1 MRVACVVLLSAL
13 SALAACSS
21 EREGDGDRFGRF
33 RPRDE
38 QVLHYNN
45 FEEPEY
51 LDPGLLTGH
60 PDSFV
65 AMQLFEGLTEPH
77 PRTLEP
83 VPGAARSWTV
93 SDDGLLYRFTLREDA
108 RWSDGRRVTA
118 SDFVYA
124 WERVLRP
131 STAARYS
138 YQLYAVKGARAY
150 NRGTLKRIVGDG
162 HRPRRP
168 PFVVMGQ
175 ARPPEPPALFPF
187 QAGAKVELIDSNLRR
202 PRGNDPVP
210 LFDAP
215 EDDAKRIGALEPGDL
230 ALVLSRQVPPG
241 ADDKPG
247 APAAGSWVQVR
258 PPAGGTAS
266 WARERDVVAAFPSVN
281 GRRVEGERLYEG
293 RQPLRAEPRSGG
305 EVLGYADDDDQV
317 ELLAFG
323 ERWGRVLHLASGK
336 GGWMPLEALDDVDG
350 DRHWFYVRVL
360 TESAGVGPPE
370 PRKEA
375 REGWLP
381 GRHLFADASVL
392 GVKALSQTELVVE
405 LERPTPYFVS
415 LTGFSALRPVP
426 AWVVERFGHEWTRP
440 EHVVTNGPFV
450 LVSHRARDRM
460 VLERSPTYHGK
471 GDVKLDRA
479 VIYAVSDAHTNV
491 NLFRAGYLDA
501 MISAKL
507 PVELVA
513 GLRDKRDYVS
523 GPYLATY
530 FVRLNT
536 KVKPLDDVRVRQA
549 LNLAIDK
556 TLLTERLLKG
566 GQHPA
571 THIVPPGMPDY
582 PVVEGAGYDP
592 DRARTLLAEAGFPGG
607 KGFPRLEFLF
617 NTSEDH
623 RLIAEFLQ
631 RQWHDVLGVD
641 IALAN
646 QEWKTYLKKLHTMDY
661 ELTRSGWIG
670 DYADP
675 NTFLELWVTGG
686 GNNETGYANP
696 EYDALIERASFERDP
711 DERLALLAKAEALLN
726 RDVPFV
732 PLFYY
737 VNNFLLAPE
746 VKGFYPNL
754 LDEHPLKHVWIE
766 LDAEGGR

>member
-1 MRVACVVLLSAL
+1 MRVACLSSLAVLLAVG
-13 SALAACSS
+13 ACSS
-21 EREGDGDRFGRF
+21 SEGESDRFGRF
-33 RPRDE
+33 RPRAE

-60 PDSFV
+60 PDGFI

-77 PRTLEP
+77 PKTLEP
-83 VPGAARSWTV
+83 VPGVATSWTV
-93 SDDGLLYRFTLREDA
+93 SEDGLLYRFTLREDA
-108 RWSDGRRVTA
+108 VWSDGRRVTA

-138 YQLYAVKGARAY
+138 YQLYPVKGARAY
-150 NRGTLKRIVGDG
+150 NRGTLKRIVGDN

-168 PFVVMGQ
+168 PFVVIGQ
-175 ARPPEPPALFPF
+175 TRPPEPPALDPF
-187 QAGAKVELIDSNLRR
+187 QSGAKVELLDSNLRR
-202 PRGNDPVP
+202 PRGSEPVP
-210 LFDAP
+210 LYASP
-215 EDDAKRIGALEPGDL
+215 EEGAARVGTLEPSDT
-230 ALVLSRQVPPG
+230 ALVLSRQVSSSS
-241 ADDKPG
+241 DDKPG
-247 APAAGSWVQVR
+247 SPAPGSWAQVR
-258 PPAGGTAS
+258 PPAGGTAA
-266 WARERDVVAAFPSVN
+266 WVREADVIAAFPSVN
-281 GRRVEGERLYEG
+281 GRRVEGERQYG
-293 RQPLRAEPRSGG
+293 GKQPLRAQPSSSG

-323 ERWGRVLHLASGK
+323 DAWGRVLHLASGK
-336 GGWMPLEALDDVDG
+336 AGWMPLDVLDDVDG

-360 TESAGVGPPE
+360 PEGTSVGPPA

-381 GRHLFADASVL
+381 GRHLFADSSVL
-392 GVKALSQTELVVE
+392 GVKAISESELVVE

-415 LTGFSALRPVP
+415 LTAFSALRPVP
-426 AWVVERFGHEWTRP
+426 AWVVERHGHEWTRP
-440 EHVVTNGPFV
+440 ENMVTNGPFV
-450 LVSHRARDRM
+450 LVSHRTRDRM
-460 VLERSPTYHGK
+460 VLERSRTYHGR
-471 GDVKLDRA
+471 DEVKLDRA
-479 VIYAVSDAHTNV
+479 IIYAVSDVHTNV

-536 KVKPLDDVRVRQA
+536 TVKPLDDVRVRQA
-549 LNLAIDK
+549 LNLAVDK

-571 THIVPPGMPDY
+571 THIVPPGMPGY
-582 PVVEGAGYDP
+582 PVVEGEGYDP
-592 DRARTLLAEAGFPGG
+592 ERARRLLAEAGFPDG

-631 RQWHDVLGVD
+631 RQWHDVLGID
-641 IALAN
+641 ISLAN
-646 QEWKTYLKKLHTMDY
+646 QEWKTYLKKLHSMDY
-661 ELTRSGWIG
+661 QLTRSGWIG

-675 NTFLELWVTGG
+675 NTFLEMWVTGG

-696 EYDALIERASFERDP
+696 EYDALIEAASYERDV
-711 DERLALLAKAEALLN
+711 EKRMALLAKAEALLN

-737 VNNFLLAPE
+737 VNNFLRAPE

-754 LDEHPLKHVWIE
+754 LDDHPLKHVWIDTTAGE
-766 LDAEGGR
+766 AR